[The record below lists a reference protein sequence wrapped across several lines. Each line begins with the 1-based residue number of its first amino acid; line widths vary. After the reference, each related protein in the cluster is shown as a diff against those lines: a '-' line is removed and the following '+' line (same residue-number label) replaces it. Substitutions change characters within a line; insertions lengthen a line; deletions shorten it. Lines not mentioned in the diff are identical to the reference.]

1 MNCFEEIRNRL
12 DIRMVTERYGIEI
25 KRNNTC
31 LCPFHNDH
39 HTSAYIYPNAFHCF
53 TCNVHYDILGFV
65 MELFGLSAI
74 DAAKKLND
82 DFNLGI
88 RFGHKK
94 EYHKPKYSEAAE
106 IREIKRKKR
115 ERFEKWEQEAYQ
127 TIHDYWWL
135 VKEWY
140 ETLKPPKMD
149 YVPENYQLDKRF
161 VYALKHYSLAE
172 KFSLGW
178 IQQFSNEEKI
188 EWKWVVDKMR
198 NFLDEHKKEEKPQS
212 TESAG
217 TYIEI
222 SRTKSP
228 DSIPVNW

>member
-1 MNCFEEIRNRL
+1 M
-12 DIRMVTERYGIEI
+12 
-25 KRNNTC
+25 
-31 LCPFHNDH
+31 
-39 HTSAYIYPNAFHCF
+39 
-53 TCNVHYDILGFV
+53 
-65 MELFGLSAI
+65 
-74 DAAKKLND
+74 
-82 DFNLGI
+82 
-88 RFGHKK
+88 
-94 EYHKPKYSEAAE
+94 
-106 IREIKRKKR
+106 
-115 ERFEKWEQEAYQ
+115 
-127 TIHDYWWL
+127 
-135 VKEWY
+135 KEWY

-198 NFLDEHKKEEKPQS
+198 RFLDEHKKEEKPQS

>member
-39 HTSAYIYPNAFHCF
+39 HPSAYIYPNAFHCF

-88 RFGHKK
+88 RFGQKK

-127 TIHDYWWL
+127 TIHDYWWF

-149 YVPENYQLDKRF
+149 YVPLNYQLDKRF

-198 NFLDEHKKEEKPQS
+198 RFLDEHKKEEKPQS